1 MTMML
6 AFIDIARDFIH
17 GFMSTQLFVSVHVLL
32 IVVHVML
39 GAVAYCTYGERKVS
53 AYIQDRVGPNR
64 TGFDFGLPFLK
75 FFKGALGL
83 GQPLADGIKF
93 LLKEDYTPPRAD
105 KVLFTLAPAVVVIPA
120 LLGFVVLP
128 WGGYF
133 DFPPI
138 GDIPL
143 IGPIGEWLFGPIGG
157 ERVVVA
163 GLDANVG
170 IIYLLAIASLGVYG
184 VVLGGWASNNKYSFL
199 GGLRATAQMVSY
211 EIPLGLSLMA
221 ALLITGTI
229 MPMGIINYQ
238 QENGWLLFSQPIA
251 AVLFFIAILA
261 EANRAPFD
269 NAEAEQELVG
279 GYNTEYASMRYA
291 LFFLAE
297 YMHMV
302 TSCAFFALL
311 FLGGFGLYGLPF
323 TGVEDTG
330 ILAVLVKFGVFFG
343 KALLLVIFM
352 MFIRW
357 TLPRMRYDQVM
368 FLGWQSMIPLSLSV
382 VVMTAVMVFYGLT
395 AWWQLLAA
403 NVVLGGALLLI
414 QPLLPKQPLN
424 QKLKLYGS
432 RFNPMEGERVTHAAP
447 AGMSR
452 EDRPYEGTAPA

>member
-1 MTMML
+1 M
-6 AFIDIARDFIH
+6 
-17 GFMSTQLFVSVHVLL
+17 
-32 IVVHVML
+32 
-39 GAVAYCTYGERKVS
+39 
-53 AYIQDRVGPNR
+53 
-64 TGFDFGLPFLK
+64 
-75 FFKGALGL
+75 
-83 GQPLADGIKF
+83 
-93 LLKEDYTPPRAD
+93 
-105 KVLFTLAPAVVVIPA
+105 
-120 LLGFVVLP
+120 
-128 WGGYF
+128 
-133 DFPPI
+133 
-138 GDIPL
+138 
-143 IGPIGEWLFGPIGG
+143 
-157 ERVVVA
+157 VVA
-163 GLDANVG
+163 GLNANVG

-221 ALLITGTI
+221 VLLITGTI

-251 AVLFFIAILA
+251 AVLFFVAILA

-311 FLGGFGLYGLPF
+311 FLGGFGLFGLPF

-330 ILAVLVKFGVFFG
+330 IIAVLVKFGVFFS
-343 KALLLVIFM
+343 KALLLVVFM

-368 FLGWQSMIPLSLSV
+368 FLGWQSMIPLSLTV
-382 VVMTAVMVFYGLT
+382 VVVTAVMVFNSMT
-395 AWWQLLAA
+395 AWWQLL
-403 NVVLGGALLLI
+403 
-414 QPLLPKQPLN
+414 
-424 QKLKLYGS
+424 
-432 RFNPMEGERVTHAAP
+432 
-447 AGMSR
+447 
-452 EDRPYEGTAPA
+452 